1 MIKLVIVDD
10 HALVRMGILRLLD
23 DCPDLCVVGEASS
36 GDEALFL
43 VKNHNPDVLILDMK
57 MPGMDGWEVTRRLK
71 QMNAHVKIIVLSAH
85 SSQPFPTRVL
95 QMGAMGYL
103 SKESAMDEM
112 VIAIRQVARGERY
125 VSAKIAQQMAFN
137 SLSTEE
143 GSPFDRLSEREMQV
157 LLMLA
162 KGLSVSL
169 IAKTLF
175 LSSKTVNG
183 YRYRMFEKLN
193 IKNDVELIFLA
204 MKHGVIQQPTVVE

>member
-1 MIKLVIVDD
+1 
-10 HALVRMGILRLLD
+10 MGILRLLD

-112 VIAIRQVARGERY
+112 VMAIRQVARGQRY
-125 VSAKIAQQMAFN
+125 VSAKIAQQMAIN

-143 GSPFDRLSEREMQV
+143 GSPFERLSEREMQV

>member
-1 MIKLVIVDD
+1 LIKLVIVDD

>member
-1 MIKLVIVDD
+1 
-10 HALVRMGILRLLD
+10 MGILRLLD